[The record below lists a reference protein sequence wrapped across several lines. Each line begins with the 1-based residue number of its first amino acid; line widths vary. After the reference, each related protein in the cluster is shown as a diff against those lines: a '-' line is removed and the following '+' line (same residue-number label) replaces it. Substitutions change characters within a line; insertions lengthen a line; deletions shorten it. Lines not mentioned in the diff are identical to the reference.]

1 MKVNQ
6 IISEMTSG
14 CVSSIAMPIG
24 NIKKRTTETTN
35 VPGLKPAGTVSSKNK
50 KKGQYANSVL
60 ESKTSD
66 RPVQEAKL
74 DEDDLILV
82 PGQGMSRR
90 TGFVKHDLDRAE
102 HEGQTLKN
110 SLHTIIRVATHLNK
124 ELSERDNFPEWVS
137 EKIGNIKGMMVTVM
151 DYLISDKEMHG
162 QIQAHEM
169 TGGVIAGGGVG
180 ESIIETGSY
189 NPLDQERQEQNAMD
203 WSKRQFKNKELQGE
217 LGHEDN
223 PNFDRNRNRGPFY
236 IKINGKILRTR
247 GEIKVFDYLNGA
259 RNYGSAILKKRPELK
274 GKVFITNSPKDD
286 QGVEEGRFTV
296 NRKTGARLHPRT
308 GIELPP
314 KEKPLTMKQ
323 MFSKGDDR
331 EPEFDVDLDDVWR
344 EFTIAASNVAPDIEP
359 YEDIRFAQW
368 LKNHGITDFKIGDV
382 LDAAAKKHGYD
393 SWSDYSDSIRQY
405 ARDNV
410 AEAGHQS
417 LHAKLAKLKATYDAA
432 LKSPNPNPTTLRKIR
447 DQIIKLEFDLGLK
460 EGAKVDRMVKHIAK
474 SEREL
479 GKSKDE
485 AENIAW
491 ATANKRGMLDNK
503 NKKSGK

>member
-14 CVSSIAMPIG
+14 CVSSVAMPIG

-74 DEDDLILV
+74 DEDDLILA

-180 ESIIETGSY
+180 ESIAETGSY

-223 PNFDRNRNRGPFY
+223 PNFDRNRNRGLFY

-286 QGVEEGRFTV
+286 EQGVEEGRFTV

-314 KEKPLTMKQ
+314 KEKPLTMKD
-323 MFSKGDDR
+323 MFRQPKSTAPKLT
-331 EPEFDVDLDDVWR
+331 LDDVWR
-344 EFTIAASNVAPDIEP
+344 KVEDVVGQIFPD
-359 YEDIRFAQW
+359 
-368 LKNHGITDFKIGDV
+368 GDPI
-382 LDAAAKKHGYD
+382 
-393 SWSDYSDSIRQY
+393 DY
-405 ARDNV
+405 
-410 AEAGHQS
+410 
-417 LHAKLAKLKATYDAA
+417 
-432 LKSPNPNPTTLRKIR
+432 
-447 DQIIKLEFDLGLK
+447 
-460 EGAKVDRMVKHIAK
+460 
-474 SEREL
+474 
-479 GKSKDE
+479 
-485 AENIAW
+485 
-491 ATANKRGMLDNK
+491 
-503 NKKSGK
+503 